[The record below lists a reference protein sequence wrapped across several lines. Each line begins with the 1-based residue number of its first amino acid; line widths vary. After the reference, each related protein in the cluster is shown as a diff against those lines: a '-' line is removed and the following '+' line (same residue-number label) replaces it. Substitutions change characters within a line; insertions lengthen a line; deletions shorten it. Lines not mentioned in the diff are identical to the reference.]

1 MVKQVDKTWES
12 YEEVAAFVL
21 DQCAAQFGLAGF
33 DGKQVIPGTSGA
45 DWEVDARG
53 WTKDGAT
60 FVVVECKKHTGTG
73 ISQALTGS
81 LAYTI
86 KDTGAVGGFLVSP
99 CGLQSGAKKVAA
111 AEGIQ
116 EIKLDP
122 KSTTA
127 AYFGEWLGKLQ
138 AGFIEVVDVS
148 ISDHL
153 LIQVIDKHGNVT
165 QIYDSD
171 SPSSG
176 RHVHP
181 SKTS

>member
-1 MVKQVDKTWES
+1 MIKKADKTWKS

-21 DQCAAQFGLAGF
+21 DQCAAEFGLGRF
-33 DGKQVIPGTSGA
+33 DGKQIIPGASGT

-53 WTKDGAT
+53 WSNDGAT

-81 LAYTI
+81 LAYAI
-86 KDTGAVGGFLVSP
+86 KDTGAAGGFLVSP

-122 KSTTA
+122 KSTTS
-127 AYFGEWLGKLQ
+127 AYFGEWLGTLR
-138 AGFIEVVDVS
+138 AGFVDTVNVS
-148 ISDHL
+148 ISEHL
-153 LIQVIDKHGNVT
+153 LIKVIDKNGNVT
-165 QIYDSD
+165 QVYDSD
-171 SPSSG
+171 VP
-176 RHVHP
+176 
-181 SKTS
+181 